1 MTPFEFG
8 CSVAQQ
14 EKTAAPSINM
24 GSIFAR
30 LAQAG
35 RGLASGAKTINQG
48 AKHVVRGFGG
58 GIEGLGQATSGAAGL
73 AKGVGREAMKGGKTV
88 LDHGAKNTGMYG
100 DVMSA
105 LGFGGRAAGRATR
118 GVGHVTDYAGRGLQA
133 AGRGLSQLAD
143 TSYGLPSLVAAGLLG
158 GTASVAP
165 KLPLPGVK
173 FRSPIDVD
181 FKYRTQR
188 PVEFEW

>member
-8 CSVAQQ
+8 YSVGQQ
-14 EKTAAPSINM
+14 EKSAAPSINM

-35 RGLASGAKTINQG
+35 RGVATGAKTINQG
-48 AKHVVRGFGG
+48 AKHLVRGFGG

-73 AKGVGREAMKGGKTV
+73 AKGVGREAMKGGKGV
-88 LDHGAKNTGMYG
+88 IDHGAGNTGMYG

-105 LGFGGRAAGRATR
+105 LGFGGRAAGRAAR
-118 GVGHVTDYAGRGLQA
+118 GVGHVTDFAGKALQA
-133 AGRGLSQLAD
+133 GGRGLSQLAD
-143 TSYGLPSLVAAGLLG
+143 TSYGVPSLVAAGLLG

-181 FKYRTQR
+181 FNYKTQR
-188 PVEFEW
+188 PVELEW

>member
-8 CSVAQQ
+8 CAVGQV
-14 EKTAAPSINM
+14 EKTAAPSINV

-35 RGLASGAKTINQG
+35 RGVATGAKTINQG
-48 AKHVVRGFGG
+48 AKHLVRGFGG

-100 DVMSA
+100 DVMSM
-105 LGFGGRAAGRATR
+105 LGYGGRAAGRGAR
-118 GVGHVTDYAGRGLQA
+118 GVGHVTDYAGKALQA
-133 AGRGLSQLAD
+133 GGRGLARLAD

-173 FRSPIDVD
+173 LRSPINFNFD
-181 FKYRTQR
+181 YQTRN
-188 PVEFEW
+188 PVELEW

>member
-8 CSVAQQ
+8 YSVGQR
-14 EKTAAPSINM
+14 EKSAGINM

-30 LAQAG
+30 LAQTG
-35 RGLASGAKTINQG
+35 RGLATGAKTINEG
-48 AKHVVRGFGG
+48 AKHLVRGFGG

-118 GVGHVTDYAGRGLQA
+118 GVGHVTDFAGKALQA
-133 AGRGLSQLAD
+133 GGRGLSQLAE
-143 TSYGLPSLVAAGLLG
+143 TSYGVPSLVAAGLLG

-181 FKYRTQR
+181 FNYKTQR
-188 PVEFEW
+188 PVELEW